1 MYIILY
7 FIVNYYPNK
16 LELKVVLII
25 FIKKIKRNKMQQ
37 YYKELVL
44 FVHKMTGDKELSLE
58 IVQETYAK
66 TLERQKEITIENERA
81 FLYKVARNLTFDYSK
96 KNKNKQFIEYDDE
109 RNFCS
114 KEEEPDEVLM
124 ETKKD
129 ELLLEALESLPQ
141 YLKEVFVLHFF
152 DGLDKK
158 QIAVI
163 LNINVNTV
171 QKYVIRATT
180 QLTKYIEDKDWN

>member
-1 MYIILY
+1 
-7 FIVNYYPNK
+7 
-16 LELKVVLII
+16 
-25 FIKKIKRNKMQQ
+25 
-37 YYKELVL
+37 
-44 FVHKMTGDKELSLE
+44 
-58 IVQETYAK
+58 
-66 TLERQKEITIENERA
+66 
-81 FLYKVARNLTFDYSK
+81 YKVARNLTFDYSK

-158 QIAVI
+158 QIAV
-163 LNINVNTV
+163 
-171 QKYVIRATT
+171 
-180 QLTKYIEDKDWN
+180 

>member
-1 MYIILY
+1 
-7 FIVNYYPNK
+7 
-16 LELKVVLII
+16 
-25 FIKKIKRNKMQQ
+25 
-37 YYKELVL
+37 
-44 FVHKMTGDKELSLE
+44 MTGDKELSLE

-66 TLERQKEITIENERA
+66 TLERQKEINIENERA

-129 ELLLEALESLPQ
+129 ELLLEALESLPP

-158 QIAVI
+158 KIAVI